1 MPRTGAPIAALALA
15 ALVATSVAQAQ
26 EWPTRPVTMVV
37 PFAAG
42 GPVDVLGRILAQYL
56 GEAIGKQV
64 IVDNVPGGGGMYSVE
79 YGPR

>member
-1 MPRTGAPIAALALA
+1 MEEQMPRTGAPIAALALA

-56 GEAIGKQV
+56 G
-64 IVDNVPGGGGMYSVE
+64 
-79 YGPR
+79 

>member
-1 MPRTGAPIAALALA
+1 MDLTPLVGQEIHGGADAQNGAPIAALALS

-56 GEAIGKQV
+56 GEA
-64 IVDNVPGGGGMYSVE
+64 SAS
-79 YGPR
+79 R

>member
-15 ALVATSVAQAQ
+15 ALMWTSVVQAQ

-42 GPVDVLGRILAQYL
+42 GPVDVLGLRGA
-56 GEAIGKQV
+56 A
-64 IVDNVPGGGGMYSVE
+64 
-79 YGPR
+79 